1 MNRSIV
7 PSAVSSHTRRTL
19 SLLLLLLLIPPV
31 GCGKP
36 DPHSLGHSLE
46 IDVAY
51 EGPEIPRF
59 SVWRP
64 FIYKGDRNRSIGD
77 ITGTGFVVRA
87 GDDGPLVHVTS
98 VRLVDPK
105 VEELDGR
112 TAESLRTI
120 VSDVVVTDAFG
131 ATDNIFE
138 LGTVLTADELDLS
151 QDPASA
157 IELMV
162 VRGGRSARSYRPL
175 PFAEDAA
182 RDGQEVWLATA
193 AFGGASP
200 SQPVHRAEVIAIDGE
215 GFVTYAFENER
226 LSLEAAAG
234 APLLDT
240 DGQVIAV
247 HLHDLSADGRVLGRG
262 VRTHHLRP
270 ALAEWAQHQPEASL
284 TDVKPSPPDVTA
296 GPNSKD

>member
-1 MNRSIV
+1 MNRTIAPADV
-7 PSAVSSHTRRTL
+7 PPRALPVL
-19 SLLLLLLLIPPV
+19 SLLLIPLI

-36 DPHSLGHSLE
+36 DPDGLGHSLE

-51 EGPEIPRF
+51 EGPSIPRF

-64 FIYKGDRNRSIGD
+64 FLYTGDRNRSIGD
-77 ITGTGFVVRA
+77 ITGTGFVVQA
-87 GDDGPLVHVTS
+87 GDNGPLVHVTA
-98 VRLVDPK
+98 VRLVDPE
-105 VEELDGR
+105 VASLDIA

-138 LGTVLTADELDLS
+138 LGTVIAAAELDLS
-151 QDPASA
+151 PDPALA
-157 IELMV
+157 TELMV
-162 VRGGRSARSYRPL
+162 VRGGGSARRYRPL
-175 PFAEDAA
+175 PLAEDPP
-182 RDGQEVWLATA
+182 RVGQEIWLATA

-200 SQPVHRAEVIAIDGE
+200 SQPVHRAEVTDVDGA

-234 APLLDT
+234 APLLDA

-247 HLHDLSADGRVLGRG
+247 HLHDRSADGRVLGQG
-262 VRTHHLRP
+262 VRTHPLRSF
-270 ALAEWAQHQPEASL
+270 LAEWAEGQPDAS
-284 TDVKPSPPDVTA
+284 TADETVDPDSE
-296 GPNSKD
+296 G